1 MWYIGLDV
9 HTKKTFVC
17 ILPLLNHALLSEPS
31 GMIGRQKT
39 CGKKQFSG
47 KVE

>member
-17 ILPLLNHALLSEPS
+17 ILNED
-31 GMIGRQKT
+31 
-39 CGKKQFSG
+39 GKKIKTRAITGQG
-47 KVE
+47 NRI